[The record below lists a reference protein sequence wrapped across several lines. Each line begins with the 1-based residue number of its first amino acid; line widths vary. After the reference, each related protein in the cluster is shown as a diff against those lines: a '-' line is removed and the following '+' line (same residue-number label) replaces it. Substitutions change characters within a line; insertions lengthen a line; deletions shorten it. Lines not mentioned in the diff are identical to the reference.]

1 LIYRILRPVAFILEV
16 KHLAI
21 SFNLHA
27 IHPMLNPDPSVASP
41 NMQKALNLAHQALRL
56 TSPNP
61 RVGCVILNAQGEVIG
76 QGHTQKAGS
85 SHAEIMALQDAVLRG
100 HSVAGATVFVTLE
113 PCAHQGKTGPCCH
126 ALVQAKVGKVV
137 VALTDPN
144 PLVAGQGIA
153 ALQAA
158 GIEVVLGDGAAE
170 AAAQNP
176 GFLSR
181 MTRQTPWVRLKIAAS
196 LDGQT
201 ALQNGQ
207 SQWITGPEA
216 RSDGHAWRARAC
228 AILTG
233 IGTVLQDNPLLDLRL
248 CPNLDT
254 SPRMPHLVIVDSKLQ
269 TPPHAK
275 LFQHSGKDALTPRQV
290 WIYTAVEQADKRAAL
305 EASGATVKVLPNA
318 LGKVDLKALM
328 HDLAQHEVNELHV
341 EAGQKLNGALLRE
354 GCVDELLL
362 YLAPKF
368 LGAGL
373 GMSDWGPLQ
382 NLTQALSLTFTET
395 ELIGKDLRVLAR
407 VKA

>member
-1 LIYRILRPVAFILEV
+1 
-16 KHLAI
+16 
-21 SFNLHA
+21 
-27 IHPMLNPDPSVASP
+27 MLNSDISAPSP
-41 NMQKALNLAHQALRL
+41 NMQKALSLALLALRL

-61 RVGCVILNAQGEVIG
+61 RVGCVIVNAQGKVIG
-76 QGHTQKAGS
+76 QGHTQKAGGP
-85 SHAEIMALQDAVLRG
+85 HAEIMALQEAAQRG
-100 HSVAGATVFVTLE
+100 QSVEGATVFVTLE

-126 ALVQAKVGKVV
+126 ALAQAKVGKVI

-144 PLVAGQGIA
+144 PQVAGQGIA
-153 ALQAA
+153 AMRAA
-158 GIEVVLGDGAAE
+158 GIEVALGDGAAE

-176 GFLSR
+176 GFFSR

-216 RSDGHAWRARAC
+216 RADGHAWRARAC

-248 CPNLDT
+248 CPNLDKP
-254 SPRMPHLVIVDSKLQ
+254 PRMPHLVIVDSQLQ
-269 TPPHAK
+269 TPPSAK

-290 WIYTAVEQADKRAAL
+290 WIYTAVDHAEKRAAL
-305 EASGATVKVLPNA
+305 EASGASVTVLPNA

-328 HDLAQHEVNELHV
+328 HDLARLEINELHV
-341 EAGQKLNGALLRE
+341 EAGHKLNGSLLRE
-354 GCVDELLL
+354 GCVDELLV
-362 YLAPKF
+362 YLAPML
-368 LGAGL
+368 LGAGQ

-382 NLTQALSLTFTET
+382 ELTKALSLTFTET
-395 ELIGKDLRVLAR
+395 QLIGKDLRVLAR
-407 VKA
+407 VTA

>member
-1 LIYRILRPVAFILEV
+1 MPL
-16 KHLAI
+16 
-21 SFNLHA
+21 
-27 IHPMLNPDPSVASP
+27 MLNPDLSAPSP
-41 NMQKALNLAHQALRL
+41 NMQKALHLAHQALRL

-61 RVGCVILNAQGEVIG
+61 RVGCVIVNAQGEVIG
-76 QGHTQKAGS
+76 QGHTQKAGGP
-85 SHAEIMALQDAVLRG
+85 HAEIMALQDAVLRG
-100 HSVAGATVFVTLE
+100 QSVAGATVFVTLE

-144 PLVAGQGIA
+144 PLVSGQGIA

-158 GIEVVLGDGAAE
+158 GIEVVMGDGAAE
-170 AAAQNP
+170 AAEQNP

-207 SQWITGPEA
+207 SQWITGAEA
-216 RSDGHAWRARAC
+216 RADGHAWRARAC

-248 CPNLDT
+248 CPNLDLL
-254 SPRMPHLVIVDSKLQ
+254 PRMPHLVIVDSQLQ

-275 LFQHSGKDALTPRQV
+275 LFQHSSKDALRPRQV
-290 WIYTAVEQADKRAAL
+290 WIYTAIDHAQKRAAL
-305 EASGATVKVLPNA
+305 EAQGATVKVLPNA
-318 LGKVDLKALM
+318 EGKVDLKALM
-328 HDLAQHEVNELHV
+328 RDLAQREVNELHV
-341 EAGQKLNGALLRE
+341 EAGHKLNGSLLHE
-354 GCVDELLL
+354 GCVDELLV
-362 YLAPKF
+362 YLAPKL
-368 LGAGL
+368 LGAGI
-373 GMSDWGPLQ
+373 GMFGGPPLQ

-395 ELIGKDLRVLAR
+395 QLIGKDLRVLAR
-407 VKA
+407 V